1 MNSGSSFESTSS
13 ASGSSGSASSAG
25 SSGARSSRSGS
36 GSFNLRNLSK
46 VILPPLGGPSS
57 GHGQSHGGS
66 DDKWVISPLHSRY
79 RCWETFMVV
88 LVAYSAWVY
97 PFEVAFMNASPKGGL
112 EVADM
117 VVDLFFAVDIVLTF
131 FVAYIDPRT
140 QLLVR
145 DRKKI
150 ALRYVRALLPLIC
163 SSAHTPRL
171 ALASHCNGQKVYEP
185 PTVSRLEDHLLG
197 RIIPASDL
205 DA

>member
-1 MNSGSSFESTSS
+1 MGF
-13 ASGSSGSASSAG
+13 G
-25 SSGARSSRSGS
+25 R
-36 GSFNLRNLSK
+36 
-46 VILPPLGGPSS
+46 PS
-57 GHGQSHGGS
+57 
-66 DDKWVISPLHSRY
+66 IA

-112 EVADM
+112 EVADI

-150 ALRYVRALLPLIC
+150 ALRYQYHA
-163 SSAHTPRL
+163 L
-171 ALASHCNGQKVYEP
+171 ALACLAHCSFACSSY
-185 PTVSRLEDHLLG
+185 
-197 RIIPASDL
+197 
-205 DA
+205 